1 MGPTASS
8 VRGGRPVGAQRRLD
22 AAARLVLA
30 ALLAACALAAPA
42 ALGACGST
50 VTTTRP
56 QSAPS
61 APTAPSSPPASIAD
75 TFQRDPQMKTIG
87 IIGGVSWASSEV
99 YYRLLNEW
107 MRDRFGDDYSAAIL
121 MYSLPFGEFAKQ
133 ERRADKGDWRPLDA
147 TMIDAA
153 RRVEAGGADFI
164 IIASNTLNST
174 GDMIEAN
181 VSIPV
186 LRIEDAVGRAVR
198 DRGLKTVALLG
209 TKFTMEEPFYRE
221 RLKKYGFKV
230 VTPDQK
236 ERDYINEAIFDRL
249 CDDVITDADRVK
261 FRRIIARLVKEE
273 GAKGVILG
281 CTEIPLLIEQKDVTV
296 PTFDSTR
303 LHARAALQYA
313 LGDPGAIQP

>member
-8 VRGGRPVGAQRRLD
+8 GEGGRPVGAQRRLD

-30 ALLAACALAAPA
+30 ALLAAGALAAPA
-42 ALGACGST
+42 ALAACGST

-61 APTAPSSPPASIAD
+61 AATAPSSPPASIAD

-153 RRVEAGGADFI
+153 RRLEAGGADFI
-164 IIASNTLNST
+164 VIASNTLNST

-198 DRGLKTVALLG
+198 DRGLKKVALLG

-221 RLKKYGFKV
+221 RLKKYGFEV

-249 CDDVITDADRVK
+249 CNDVITDADRVK
-261 FRRIIARLVKEE
+261 FQRIIARLVKEE
-273 GAKGVILG
+273 GAQGVILG
-281 CTEIPLLIEQKDVTV
+281 CTEIPLLIEQKDVSV

>member
-1 MGPTASS
+1 MGAG
-8 VRGGRPVGAQRRLD
+8 RGPRM
-22 AAARLVLA
+22 RLVVLGLLA
-30 ALLAACALAAPA
+30 ALLLTLPAVLA
-42 ALGACGST
+42 GCGSAAT
-50 VTTTRP
+50 ASPEAGTTP
-56 QSAPS
+56 SADVSTAP
-61 APTAPSSPPASIAD
+61 APTATPVAD

-87 IIGGVSWASSEV
+87 IIGGISWVSSVV

-133 ERRADKGDWRPLDA
+133 EKLAGKGDWEPLDA

-153 RRVEAGGADFI
+153 KRLEAGGADFI
-164 IIASNTLNST
+164 VIASNTMNSA

-186 LRIEDAVGRAVR
+186 LRIEDAVGRAVKE
-198 DRGLKTVALLG
+198 RGLKKVALLG

-221 RLKKYGFKV
+221 HLYKYGFDV
-230 VTPDQK
+230 VTPDQA

-249 CDDVITDADRVK
+249 CNGIILDSDRVR
-261 FRRIIARLVKEE
+261 FQRIIERLAKEE
-273 GAKGVILG
+273 GAQGAILG
-281 CTEIPLLIEQKDVTV
+281 CTAIPLLIKQKDVSV

-303 LHARAALQYA
+303 LHAQAALEYA
-313 LGDPGAIQP
+313 LGADGDAIFP

>member
-1 MGPTASS
+1 
-8 VRGGRPVGAQRRLD
+8 
-22 AAARLVLA
+22 
-30 ALLAACALAAPA
+30 
-42 ALGACGST
+42 
-50 VTTTRP
+50 
-56 QSAPS
+56 
-61 APTAPSSPPASIAD
+61 
-75 TFQRDPQMKTIG
+75 MKTIG

-153 RRVEAGGADFI
+153 RRLEAGGADFI
-164 IIASNTLNST
+164 VIASNTLNST

-198 DRGLKTVALLG
+198 DRGLKKVALLG

-221 RLKKYGFKV
+221 RLKKYGFEV

-249 CDDVITDADRVK
+249 CNDVITDADRVK
-261 FRRIIARLVKEE
+261 FQRIIARLVKEE
-273 GAKGVILG
+273 GAQGVILG